1 VVGKDIQDEQKLK
14 FRSFGSSRQVKA

>member
-1 VVGKDIQDEQKLK
+1 VGKDIQDEQKLK